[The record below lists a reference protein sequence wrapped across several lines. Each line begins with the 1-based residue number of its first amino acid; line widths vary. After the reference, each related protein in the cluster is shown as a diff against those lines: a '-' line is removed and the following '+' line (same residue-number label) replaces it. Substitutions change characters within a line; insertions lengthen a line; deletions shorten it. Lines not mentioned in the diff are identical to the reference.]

1 MRAAWPCVWYSRHAA
16 VRCLCVANEVQ
27 VPRQF
32 PNCMRVSAGAA
43 LRTLRACSLRATARR
58 GSPLFHGRYA
68 SSFLE
73 HIDGLVESGELR
85 PDARQREICKR
96 LSKLSGLLDGYIP
109 PALGPPPGTQASEEH
124 PSAGSPP
131 AEAAAETPAE
141 AAPPPPRVK
150 IPRGLYIH
158 GGVGTGKSMLMDHFF
173 EHAQV
178 ESKRRVHFHQF
189 MLEFHQVRD
198 SPTLHPTTACPHPPP
213 PAPARLEPGGPRRTR
228 PLDRRH
234 CQVDGS
240 GPRPRWHRDRGAGP
254 GCGVGAAVLRR
265 VPGPAKHRQPLPTAT
280 RCCTTA
286 RQPPPSAVDA
296 LARPPARPP
305 ARLPARPPA
314 RPRALCPRARA
325 PLPLNRRP
333 FTGDRSRP
341 CAKALRHH
349 VLTAL

>member
-1 MRAAWPCVWYSRHAA
+1 
-16 VRCLCVANEVQ
+16 
-27 VPRQF
+27 
-32 PNCMRVSAGAA
+32 MRVSAGAA

-198 SPTLHPTTACPHPPP
+198 SPTLHPTNSCPPRQRLHVWNQADLAEHGRWTVGTAKSTAVDPDRDGIVIV
-213 PAPARLEPGGPRRTR
+213 ARDLAAESALLCFDEFQVPCKQCVQLAALLLCFDEFQVRRNTANRHQPLRAAALLHANPR
-228 PLDRRH
+228 PLR
-234 CQVDGS
+234 
-240 GPRPRWHRDRGAGP
+240 
-254 GCGVGAAVLRR
+254 
-265 VPGPAKHRQPLPTAT
+265 AT
-280 RCCTTA
+280 HS
-286 RQPPPSAVDA
+286 P
-296 LARPPARPP
+296 ARPPARPP
-305 ARLPARPPA
+305 GFPPARPPA

-325 PLPLNRRP
+325 PLPLNR
-333 FTGDRSRP
+333 
-341 CAKALRHH
+341 
-349 VLTAL
+349 